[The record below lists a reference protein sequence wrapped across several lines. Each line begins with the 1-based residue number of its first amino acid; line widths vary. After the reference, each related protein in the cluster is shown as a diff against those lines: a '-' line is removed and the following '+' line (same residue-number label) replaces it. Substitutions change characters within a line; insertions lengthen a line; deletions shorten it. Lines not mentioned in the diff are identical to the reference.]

1 MMEFTFEAT
10 PWEQALDA
18 LQPGDRIEALK
29 LLSLLE
35 DNDEDGALE
44 ALERE
49 VPQEGAIAALRSMD
63 AKVKAILQEVFG
75 PENDIEAIFAGVNL
89 LALGDNGQ
97 RLLTNFAAALEPIL
111 TQGAR
116 ACAQA
121 ENKA

>member
-1 MMEFTFEAT
+1 MEALQFDRGIREYRVGAGVLRFNPTDPNLYSRF
-10 PWEQALDA
+10 LDA
-18 LQPGDRIEALK
+18 LT
-29 LLSLLE
+29 
-35 DNDEDGALE
+35 ALE

-49 VPQEGAIAALRSMD
+49 IPQEGAIAALRSMD